1 MSKPCIFCEI
11 AAGRMQADIV
21 YEDNDVVAFKDIHPR
36 APVHLLVIP
45 REHIPSHHDMTEQH
59 RLLFGH
65 IHWVAKQLADEHGIA
80 ESGYRTIFNCG
91 RDGGQEVWHIHLHLL
106 GGRPL
111 AWPP

>member
-1 MSKPCIFCEI
+1 MNKPCLFCEI
-11 AAGRMQADIV
+11 AAGRMDADIV
-21 YEDNDVVAFKDIHPR
+21 YSDDDIVAFKDIHPR

-45 REHIPSHHDMTEQH
+45 REHIPSHQDMLESHST
-59 RLLFGH
+59 LFGRM
-65 IHWVAKQLADEHGIA
+65 HWVAKQLAEEYGVA

>member
-1 MSKPCIFCEI
+1 MNKPCIFCEI

-59 RLLFGH
+59 RSLFGH
-65 IHWVAKQLADEHGIA
+65 IHWVTKQLADDHGIA